1 MSSRWLSTSDW
12 TCDACRVESLD
23 RARQLTASAQHI
35 TALTGAGI
43 STDSGIPDFRGPKGV
58 WTNNPG
64 AEKTATLRHYLADPD
79 IRRAAWRNRLDSPTW
94 SAQPNAGHRS
104 LVALERQGRLQ
115 AVVTQN
121 IDELHQR
128 AGSSPELVVEL
139 HGTMR
144 FVVCWGCGE
153 RGPMERA
160 LERLRAGEDD
170 PHCHSCGGILKSDT
184 ISFGQALDPLVLAA
198 AEAAVVRCDLL
209 IAIGSSLTVYP
220 AASLVPLAKRI
231 GAGVI
236 IINAQPTPFDE
247 MADAV
252 LHAPISE
259 VLPGLV

>member
-1 MSSRWLSTSDW
+1 
-12 TCDACRVESLD
+12 VETFD
-23 RARQLTASAQHI
+23 RARQLTASAGRI

-94 SAQPNAGHRS
+94 SAEPNAGHRA
-104 LVALERQGRLQ
+104 LVALEHQGRLR

-128 AGSSPELVVEL
+128 AGSTPELVVEL

-144 FVVCWGCGE
+144 FVVCLGCGE
-153 RGPMERA
+153 RRPMAWA

-170 PHCHSCGGILKSDT
+170 PHCHGCGGILKSDT
-184 ISFGQALDPLVLAA
+184 ISFGQALDPVVLAA
-198 AEAAVVRCDLL
+198 AETAVAGCDLL

-220 AASLVPLAKRI
+220 AAGLVPLAKRM
-231 GAGVI
+231 GAGVV
-236 IINAQPTPFDE
+236 IINAQPTPFDD

-252 LHAPISE
+252 LHGPIGE
-259 VLPGLV
+259 LLPALV

>member
-1 MSSRWLSTSDW
+1 
-12 TCDACRVESLD
+12 
-23 RARQLTASAQHI
+23 
-35 TALTGAGI
+35 
-43 STDSGIPDFRGPKGV
+43 V

-64 AEKTATLRHYLADPD
+64 AEKTATLRHYLADPE
-79 IRRAAWRNRLDSPTW
+79 IRRAAWRNRLESPAW
-94 SAQPNAGHRS
+94 SAQPNAGPRA
-104 LVALERQGRLQ
+104 LVTLEQQGRLR

-128 AGSSPELVVEL
+128 AGSTPELVVEL

-144 FVVCWGCGE
+144 FVVCWGCGD
-153 RGPMERA
+153 RQPMERA

-170 PHCHSCGGILKSDT
+170 PHCLGCGGILKSDT

-198 AEAAVVRCDLL
+198 AESAVSDCDLL

-220 AASLVPLAKRI
+220 AAGLVPLAKRT

-252 LHAPISE
+252 LHGPIGAL
-259 VLPGLV
+259 LPALI